1 VKFFQQVD
9 YKIENMTNREVFERY
24 QSGVSDHMYIEKMQ
38 FLFDKNMIAI
48 PEKSTFDILVDEIL
62 NPFNLFQV
70 HKN

>member
-1 VKFFQQVD
+1 VKFFKQVD
-9 YKIENMTNREVFERY
+9 YKIENLTNREVFERY
-24 QSGVSDHMYIEKMQ
+24 QSGISDQMYIEKMQ

-48 PEKSTFDILVDEIL
+48 PEKSTIDILVDEIL